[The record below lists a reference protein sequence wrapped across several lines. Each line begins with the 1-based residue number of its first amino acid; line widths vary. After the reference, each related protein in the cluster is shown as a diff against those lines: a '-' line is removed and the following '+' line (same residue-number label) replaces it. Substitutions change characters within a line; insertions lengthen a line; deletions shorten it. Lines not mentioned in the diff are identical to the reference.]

1 MSLYTPV
8 FPGQHDNNTS
18 IRDTKDYVD
27 LLRNVHLFLSTQ
39 GDMLAPPSR
48 PSSPNF
54 EERVFQLRENVR
66 EAFLDAKGEPAN
78 GMWTQLTEQLK
89 MQCMRGGAGSASTTD
104 DQVAVEQDVEW
115 ILPETEQE
123 WFEWQ
128 AKREQEKCLKKKAI
142 SMQQDYDTVPL
153 AADQP
158 EHTSSIATRQ
168 MAVPEQG
175 TSNVSP
181 STILRAKEK
190 VKKWQ
195 AAINPN
201 STSTPH
207 FQYSQSRTSKERV
220 SGAGVKGKALAF
232 AKGSSS
238 LNFPVVKRAASTA
251 HDNKGKGPPV
261 GHSTSNNR
269 VAVGDS
275 TASPIIPSA
284 IVDSGNAELA
294 SSKASRKASP
304 TITAKPKI
312 NDFPETLFLP
322 PSFPSQLYT
331 STPPPGKELGK
342 SIRAK
347 PQPILPIPPSSS
359 TPPPLTPSEPVCIR
373 EKPRPVNPS
382 TSQAPQFGSPQV
394 HKHPEPF
401 PPDDPI
407 DLPVTPTKELA
418 VAGASAPEDA
428 SVPHTLLSGGYPVSA
443 GPALHPLD
451 IRKHGMAVTS
461 PAQGLEGDGAEK
473 NASPTKSY
481 FSSHATS
488 PSLSPVPTQNLLL
501 HSPES
506 PVFSFTQDNNNNF
519 RPPYTSTQD
528 GLKQPLGPMSS
539 GVFGM
544 GYSSQLDIEK
554 HVDRVS
560 ELLERDVDFDS
571 WLRDVNTLDGV
582 ETSEV

>member
-54 EERVFQLRENVR
+54 EERVSQLRENVR

-238 LNFPVVKRAASTA
+238 LNFPVVKRAAGTA

-261 GHSTSNNR
+261 RHSASNNR

-294 SSKASRKASP
+294 SSKASHKASP

-312 NDFPETLFLP
+312 NDFPETVGCF
-322 PSFPSQLYT
+322 
-331 STPPPGKELGK
+331 K
-342 SIRAK
+342 SILLFKTDRRSRLSPSVVSPAILSIPVIYFDPTPWRRTREIHSCKTTTDPANSAILFNTAPIDTLRASMYTRK
-347 PQPILPIPPSSS
+347 
-359 TPPPLTPSEPVCIR
+359 TPSGQ
-373 EKPRPVNPS
+373 PVNLS
-382 TSQAPQFGSPQV
+382 
-394 HKHPEPF
+394 
-401 PPDDPI
+401 
-407 DLPVTPTKELA
+407 
-418 VAGASAPEDA
+418 SAA
-428 SVPHTLLSGGYPVSA
+428 IWFSA
-443 GPALHPLD
+443 G
-451 IRKHGMAVTS
+451 
-461 PAQGLEGDGAEK
+461 
-473 NASPTKSY
+473 
-481 FSSHATS
+481 
-488 PSLSPVPTQNLLL
+488 TQT
-501 HSPES
+501 P
-506 PVFSFTQDNNNNF
+506 
-519 RPPYTSTQD
+519 
-528 GLKQPLGPMSS
+528 
-539 GVFGM
+539 
-544 GYSSQLDIEK
+544 
-554 HVDRVS
+554 
-560 ELLERDVDFDS
+560 
-571 WLRDVNTLDGV
+571 
-582 ETSEV
+582 